1 MTSKMQKNLNRKDGI
16 IRAILG
22 VGAVAVFF
30 LQLFEDALLEMFF
43 GIIGFI
49 LVFSAII
56 EFCPFYYLLG
66 IKTRHKRRK
75 GLY

>member
-1 MTSKMQKNLNRKDGI
+1 MQKNLNRKDGI

-22 VGAVAVFF
+22 VGAIAVFF
-30 LQLFEDALLEMFF
+30 LQLLDDALLEMFF

-49 LVFSAII
+49 LVFSAIV
-56 EFCPFYYLLG
+56 EFCPLYHLLG